1 MKPIALQ
8 LYTLRTLDDSFSDI
22 LDKVKK
28 AGYSGV
34 ELTGPSGM
42 KAAQLKALLDD
53 KGLKATSCHVNI
65 AMLENALDYI
75 LPYHQELGNDTLI
88 VPFLAE
94 SERDW
99 PKLAERLNAIYDN
112 VKPHGFKLMY
122 HNHDF
127 EMADVEGRT
136 ALDVVR
142 ENTNPEIGF
151 ELDAAWIHIGGQD
164 VVDFLERYSGRVSR
178 LHAKDARKTREV
190 EGGLADVGSGVLEWQ
205 KIIPAAKEAGVEWF
219 VVEHD
224 FPTNPIESITNSA
237 KFLNEHL

>member
-8 LYTLRTLDDSFSDI
+8 LYTLRTLEDSFSDI
-22 LDKVKK
+22 LDKVKN

-42 KAAQLKALLDD
+42 KATELKALLND

-65 AMLENALDYI
+65 AMLEHALDYV

-94 SERDW
+94 GERDW
-99 PKLAERLNAIYDN
+99 PRLAERLNAIYNN
-112 VKPHGFKLMY
+112 VKPHGFKLLY

-127 EMADVEGRT
+127 EMVKVGDKT
-136 ALDVVR
+136 ALDVVM

-164 VVDFLERYSGRVSR
+164 VLDFLERYSGRVPK
-178 LHAKDARKTREV
+178 LHAKDARETREV
-190 EGGLADVGSGVLEWQ
+190 EGGLADVGAGVLEWSN
-205 KIIPAAKEAGVEWF
+205 IIPAAKEAGVEWF

-224 FPTNPIESITNSA
+224 FPTDPIESITNSA
-237 KFLNEHL
+237 SFLNKHL